1 MITGYK
7 TKALGLEV
15 RKENDKFILVVSR
28 TANGKAQKIAE
39 FLSLNTAVLF
49 ITALEGI
56 ALKSM
61 LGSIDAIRGDLELP
75 VDPNEK
81 D

>member
-7 TKALGLEV
+7 TKALGLEI
-15 RKENDKFILVVSR
+15 RRENDKFILVVSR
-28 TANGKAQKIAE
+28 SANGKFQKVAE
-39 FLSLNTAVLF
+39 FVNLNSAVLF

-61 LGSIDAIRGDLELP
+61 LGSIEAIRGDLDLP
-75 VDPNEK
+75 IDPNEK